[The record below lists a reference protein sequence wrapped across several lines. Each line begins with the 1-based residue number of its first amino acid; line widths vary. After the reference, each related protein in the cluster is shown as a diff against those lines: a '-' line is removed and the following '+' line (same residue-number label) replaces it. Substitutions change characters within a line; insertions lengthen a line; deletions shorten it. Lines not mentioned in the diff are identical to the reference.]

1 MVWIKAGCWQSKSN
15 GCIFISH
22 QPADLLENSIF
33 PSAKTSPAQQGKFT
47 SWTSNRCLKQIS
59 DLPEKHIQV
68 QYNA

>member
-1 MVWIKAGCWQSKSN
+1 MVWIKAGYWQSKSN

-33 PSAKTSPAQQGKFT
+33 PSAKTSPAQQP